1 DLIGRH
7 IWTQPIRC
15 KHVSFQNNWF
25 GVNHVKNLVVIGQG
39 YVGLPLSRAAT
50 NVGFEV
56 TGLEVNQNVVDNL
69 NSGTSHVEDIPDAE
83 LQTMLDN
90 GYRATTENAV
100 LQDADVV
107 VICVPTPL
115 GDAGRPDL
123 QAVESATAAVAK
135 HLTKKTLV
143 IQEPTTNPGTPEE
156 ILRPALEA
164 TGRRLDEDF
173 FLAFSQDRIDPGN
186 KTYRLEIP

>member
-1 DLIGRH
+1 PYDA
-7 IWTQPIRC
+7 
-15 KHVSFQNNWF
+15 KHVLFQDNWF

-56 TGLEVNQNVVDNL
+56 TGLEVNQNIVDNL
-69 NSGTSHVEDIPDAE
+69 NSGTSHVEDIVDAE
-83 LQTMLDN
+83 LQIMLDN

-123 QAVESATAAVAK
+123 QAVESATSAVAE
-135 HLTKKTLV
+135 HLTKK
-143 IQEPTTNPGTPEE
+143 
-156 ILRPALEA
+156 
-164 TGRRLDEDF
+164 
-173 FLAFSQDRIDPGN
+173 
-186 KTYRLEIP
+186 

>member
-1 DLIGRH
+1 
-7 IWTQPIRC
+7 
-15 KHVSFQNNWF
+15 
-25 GVNHVKNLVVIGQG
+25 
-39 YVGLPLSRAAT
+39 
-50 NVGFEV
+50 
-56 TGLEVNQNVVDNL
+56 NQNVVDNL

-123 QAVESATAAVAK
+123 QAVESATDAAAEPLINKSLV
-135 HLTKKTLV
+135 TL
-143 IQEPTTNPGTPEE
+143 ESTTSPGNTEE
-156 ILRPALEA
+156 ILPPALDA

-173 FLAFSQDRIDPGN
+173 SLAFSPERIGPCN
-186 KTYRLEIP
+186 KAYRLDNTPNVVGGASAISGDLAVEF

>member
-1 DLIGRH
+1 M
-7 IWTQPIRC
+7 
-15 KHVSFQNNWF
+15 
-25 GVNHVKNLVVIGQG
+25 KNLVVIGQG

-90 GYRATTENAV
+90 WYRATTENAV

-115 GDAGRPDL
+115 AMPTAGSTGRIGYC
-123 QAVESATAAVAK
+123 AVAE

-143 IQEPTTNPGTPEE
+143 ILESTTYPAHRRDPTART
-156 ILRPALEA
+156 
-164 TGRRLDEDF
+164 
-173 FLAFSQDRIDPGN
+173 
-186 KTYRLEIP
+186 